1 MVDVGDELSK
11 VVDED
16 LHEGLVELI
25 VEWLDV
31 GDVYVVI
38 VDESEDDKV
47 VDDVSSHDVV
57 YLVLRAVNDGIE
69 ALDEHE
75 DVG

>member
-31 GDVYVVI
+31 
-38 VDESEDDKV
+38 
-47 VDDVSSHDVV
+47 
-57 YLVLRAVNDGIE
+57 
-69 ALDEHE
+69 
-75 DVG
+75 

>member
-1 MVDVGDELSK
+1 MVDVDDELSK

-16 LHEGLVELI
+16 LHEDLVELI

-38 VDESEDDKV
+38 VDES
-47 VDDVSSHDVV
+47 
-57 YLVLRAVNDGIE
+57 
-69 ALDEHE
+69 
-75 DVG
+75 

>member
-57 YLVLRAVNDGIE
+57 YLLLRAVNDGIE
-69 ALDEHE
+69 DLDEHE

>member
-57 YLVLRAVNDGIE
+57 YLLLRTVNDGIE